1 MEAVTQTIDSTLLNG
16 IIPLP
21 KRFQNKQVEIVVSIK
36 GEKITEKP
44 HTRFIGLLSQESFDE
59 ISVALA
65 DTQRVDVNEW

>member
-21 KRFQNKQVEIVVSIK
+21 KKFQNKQVEVIVSLG
-36 GEKITEKP
+36 GEKATNKS

-59 ISVALA
+59 ISLALM
-65 DTQRVDVNEW
+65 DTQGVDANEW

>member
-21 KRFQNKQVEIVVSIK
+21 KKFQNKQVEVIVSLS
-36 GEKITEKP
+36 GEKATNKP

-59 ISVALA
+59 ISLALL
-65 DTQRVDVNEW
+65 DTQGVDANEW